1 MAASRDARIACIP
14 VLLALALLVVGMQ
27 PSVANAQVSDRPSDR
42 SGQGPE
48 MNHRQLRG
56 PDASTRLP
64 SWAEPA
70 PNRSS
75 SEIGGSSGEIGANS
89 NATGPLP
96 PEPDPIPVDGG
107 LSLLALAGA
116 GYAARK
122 LRQSSDEEDEVDR
135 DDLV

>member
-14 VLLALALLVVGMQ
+14 ILLALALLVVGMQ
-27 PSVANAQVSDRPSDR
+27 PSVANAQVSDRP
-42 SGQGPE
+42 GQGPD
-48 MNHRQLRG
+48 MNQRQLRT

-70 PNRSS
+70 PNGGG
-75 SEIGGSSGEIGANS
+75 SEIGSDAGEIGANS
-89 NATGPLP
+89 NGLGPTPNP
-96 PEPDPIPVDGG
+96 PPAIPVDGG

-122 LRQSSDEEDEVDR
+122 LRQSSDEEDETDR
-135 DDLV
+135 DDAV